1 VKAGAAFANLLFRH
15 CGQKQQQ
22 QQQQHKM
29 RQMKEMRSHDA
40 TKVGAQN
47 YYHT

>member
-1 VKAGAAFANLLFRH
+1 VKAGAAFAHLLFRH
-15 CGQKQQQ
+15 CGQ

-29 RQMKEMRSHDA
+29 QQMKEMRSHDA